1 MNFNERVNKRIQEY
15 QPDLT
20 DREALYMNLC
30 LEETQE
36 RKTAEYNR
44 DIVEAYD
51 GICDIIR
58 TAYGINEK
66 RWDAKLNQLT
76 DVMNS
81 SHYNLECFRECF
93 DEVERSNRTKS
104 KDTREDWKI
113 LKGENYKAPDLKPI
127 IKKYH
132 LHCNI

>member
-1 MNFNERVNKRIQEY
+1 MNFNEKVNKRIQEY
-15 QPDLT
+15 QPDIA
-20 DREALYMNLC
+20 DKEALYMNLC
-30 LEETQE
+30 LEEIQE
-36 RKTAEYNR
+36 RKKAEYNR

-51 GICDIIR
+51 AICDIVW

-66 RWDAKLNQLT
+66 RWDAKLDQLT
-76 DVMNS
+76 DIMNS

-93 DEVERSNRTKS
+93 DEVERANRTKS